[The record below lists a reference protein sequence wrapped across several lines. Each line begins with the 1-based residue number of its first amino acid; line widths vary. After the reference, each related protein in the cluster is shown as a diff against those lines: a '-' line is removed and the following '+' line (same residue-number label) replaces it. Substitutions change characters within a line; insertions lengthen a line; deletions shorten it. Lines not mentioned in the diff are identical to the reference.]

1 MKHNLSSLRI
11 VMTAFLI
18 ANLIVACKKNN
29 NQDIQPNRTTNAG
42 GPSGPSGSCGDSTIS
57 GVITSNLTLR
67 SCKIYKLERIVYVA
81 NNAILTIEPGTVI
94 KGIKD
99 PNPGGPWLQNPG
111 GGLIITHGA
120 KIIAEGTPADPII
133 FTSNE
138 PNPVS
143 GDWSGVVLLGKAPTN
158 HFSAVIVEGISSNP
172 IADATYGGP
181 NNNIPNDNSGIL
193 KYVRIEYAGYELAPD
208 NELNGLTLAGVG
220 SGTILDYIEVYKA
233 KDDAFQFFG
242 GTVNASHLLAVD
254 PLDDLFDT
262 NNGYTGT
269 ISYALGITDLT
280 RADKSQSNGIE
291 SANNANGD
299 PIAPYTHP
307 TFQNIT
313 IVGVANATNAS
324 ITNGEPSGTGKYG
337 RAAHLRR
344 NTEFSITNSIFLG
357 YNYGISLD
365 TQKPVSGANTKT
377 KYDAGTSTLT
387 GNFVHAFVV
396 PYSTEVN
403 FASFAA
409 FTPLGTTNRGYS
421 NSNPNLNIGL
431 ANPFSVTRAISNYIP
446 HALSPAKAFGAFPTG
461 NTIWANGWT
470 RL

>member
-1 MKHNLSSLRI
+1 MKHNTSSLRI
-11 VMTAFLI
+11 VMTALLV
-18 ANLIVACKKNN
+18 ANLIASCKKDN
-29 NQDIQPNRTTNAG
+29 NQDIQPDRIVSAG

-57 GVITSNLTLR
+57 GVIYNNLTLR
-67 SCKIYKLERIVYVA
+67 SCKVYRLERIVYVA
-81 NNAILTIEPGTVI
+81 NNATLTIEPGTII

-111 GGLIITHGA
+111 GGLIITRGA
-120 KIIAEGTPADPII
+120 KIIAEGTSTDPII

-138 PNPVS
+138 LNPVS
-143 GDWSGVVLLGKAPTN
+143 GDWSGIVLLGKAPTN
-158 HFSAVIVEGISSNP
+158 HTAAVTVEGISGNP

-181 NNNIPNDNSGIL
+181 ANNIPNDNSGVL

-242 GTVNASHLLAVD
+242 GTVNASHLLAID

-262 NNGYTGT
+262 NNGYIGA
-269 ISYALGITDLT
+269 ISYALGIADPA

-299 PIAPYTHP
+299 AITPYTHP
-307 TFQNIT
+307 TFQNVT
-313 IVGVANATNAS
+313 IIGVANAANAS
-324 ITNGEPSGTGKYG
+324 ITNGQPSGTGKYG

-344 NTEFSITNSIFLG
+344 NTEFNITNSIFLG

-365 TQKPVSGANTKT
+365 YQKPISGANTKT
-377 KYDAGTSTLT
+377 KYDAGISTLT
-387 GNFVHAFVV
+387 GNFVHAFVL
-396 PYSTEVN
+396 PFSTEVN
-403 FASFAA
+403 FTSFAA
-409 FTPLGTTNRGYS
+409 FTPLGTTNRAYV
-421 NSNPNLNIGL
+421 NANPNLNL
-431 ANPFSVTRAISNYIP
+431 QLTNPFSATRAISNYIP
-446 HALSPAKAFGAFPTG
+446 NALSPTKAYGAFPTG
-461 NTIWANGWT
+461 NTTWANGWT
-470 RL
+470 KL